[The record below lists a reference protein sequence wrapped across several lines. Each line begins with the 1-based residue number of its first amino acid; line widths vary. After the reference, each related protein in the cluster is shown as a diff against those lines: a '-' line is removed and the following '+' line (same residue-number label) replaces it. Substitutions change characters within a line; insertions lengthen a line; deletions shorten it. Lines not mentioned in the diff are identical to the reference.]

1 MSRHAAGPR
10 DRLPAALRGSYP
22 KRAVFSDFPQS
33 GPRAWLRAAAAAALV
48 AGSPAEGYNVYGLG
62 GEQPN
67 PWSAAI
73 SSEPGDYI
81 AAGRDGL
88 GTRRVAVGT
97 QTSYPT
103 WSDTLAVSVDSIGGL
118 WLRPFFLPD
127 TLNLARDGVRDRIK
141 HGILHNIAISGCN
154 NIASAVVVVR
164 PIFDGDPKTA
174 SLFRASAT
182 EDPAQRA
189 QFYVQN
195 TIVDLGADFPVN
207 RVRFFPRIGRDNPK
221 LEEIL
226 DGMGRP
232 RLRPEDL
239 GEQDFSL
246 NTLRSYEISVA
257 PRSAGFA
264 GSCFWRSS
272 DRPWFRY
279 IQWSNPQPD
288 PQLTLIRRE
297 RENFDL
303 VVDIRFPSRPLQWIA
318 FRPVDPIAN
327 WEMAEF
333 QVFGEGFVPRAVFT
347 TAVLDFGEPMAWGRI
362 RWRGQRDPEGR
373 IVLRTR
379 SGADSD
385 PDRYWIPGV
394 IPGVDDELT
403 REEYDRADIN
413 SRYTTLDER
422 WSFWSAPYAWET
434 GLRDTTVS
442 AEAWLDGAPIRSPGP
457 ARYLQ
462 LQMVFE
468 STLSE
473 TARLQDLEIQ
483 FDRPSAARVVAEIW
497 PLDVPRTEATTFT
510 YSVLP
515 SLEDGQGFDRLEVF
529 TLTRVDTVR
538 AVRVDG
544 AAIDIAG
551 AVEIG
556 DDRFVVSLPPLRDAR
571 DSFKLI
577 EVEFDSHVV
586 RYGTRFDGWV
596 FDSEGGGVR
605 QQVTEG
611 DATVEHP
618 GNALGVRT
626 SDLGESPLASV
637 QAWPNPFSPNGDG
650 INDVAFLRFRV
661 HELTVPRRLTVD
673 IQDLAGRRVRRLEEL
688 EVLRGLSGG
697 GIPAPSWDGRDDAG
711 RLVAPGLYLYRI
723 HLDTD
728 ASTGVRAGSVAVAY

>member
-1 MSRHAAGPR
+1 M
-10 DRLPAALRGSYP
+10 LREIP
-22 KRAVFSDFPQS
+22 HS
-33 GPRAWLRAAAAAALV
+33 GPRARLGAAAAAVLL
-48 AGSPAEGYNVYGLG
+48 AGAPAEGYNVYGIG
-62 GEQPN
+62 AQQPN
-67 PWSAAI
+67 PWAAAI
-73 SSEPGDYI
+73 SSDPGEYI
-81 AAGRDGL
+81 VAGRDGL

-97 QTSYPT
+97 ETSYPT
-103 WSDTLAVSVDSIGGL
+103 WSDTLAVAVDSTGGP

-127 TLNLARDGVRDRIK
+127 TLNLAEDGVRDRIK
-141 HGILHNIAISGCN
+141 HGILYNIAISGCN

-207 RVRFFPRIGRDNPK
+207 RVRFFPRIGRENPK

-226 DGMGRP
+226 DGMGPP

-246 NTLRSYEISVA
+246 NTLRSYEVSVA

-264 GSCFWRSS
+264 GSCFWRN
-272 DRPWFRY
+272 RPWFRR
-279 IQWSNPQPD
+279 IAWSNPQPD

-297 RENFDL
+297 RENFDV
-303 VVDIRFPSRPLQWIA
+303 VVDIRFPTRPLQWIA

-333 QVFGEGFVPRAVFT
+333 QVFGEGFVPRAVYT

-362 RWRGQRDPEGR
+362 RWRGQADPEAR
-373 IVLRTR
+373 IILRTR
-379 SGADSD
+379 SGSDSD
-385 PDRYWIPGV
+385 PERYWIPGV

-403 REEYDRADIN
+403 RQEYDRADIG
-413 SRYTTLDER
+413 SRYTTPDEN
-422 WSFWSAPYAWET
+422 WSFWSAPYAWED
-434 GLRDTTVS
+434 GLRDTTAS
-442 AEAWLDGAPIRSPGP
+442 PESWLDGTPIRSPGP
-457 ARYLQ
+457 ARFLQ

-468 STLSE
+468 SPLRQ
-473 TARLQDLEIQ
+473 AVRLQDLEIQ

-497 PLDVPRTEATTFT
+497 PLDVARTEAATFT

-515 SLEDGQGFDRLEVF
+515 TLEDGQGFDRLEVF
-529 TLTRVDTVR
+529 TLTRIDTIR

-544 AAIDIAG
+544 APIDFTGAAEIA
-551 AVEIG
+551 

-577 EVEFDSHVV
+577 EVDFDSDVV
-586 RYGTRFDGWV
+586 RYGTRFDGWI

-611 DATVEHP
+611 DATAEYP

-626 SDLGESPLASV
+626 SDLGDSPLASV

-650 INDVAFLRFRV
+650 INDVAFLQFRV
-661 HELTVPRRLTVD
+661 HELSEPRRLTVD
-673 IQDLAGRRVRRLEEL
+673 IHDLAGRRVRRLEEL

-697 GIPAPSWDGRDDAG
+697 SIPTPEWDGRDDAG
-711 RLVAPGLYLYRI
+711 RVVAPGLYLYRI

-728 ASTGVRAGSVAVAY
+728 ASTRVRSGAVAVAY

>member
-1 MSRHAAGPR
+1 MIRLRAASG
-10 DRLPAALRGSYP
+10 GSYP
-22 KRAVFSDFPQS
+22 NAVMFGIRCQR
-33 GPRAWLRAAAAAALV
+33 GLGVWLLAGAAALV
-48 AGSPAEGYNVYGLG
+48 SGVPAHGYNVYGLG
-62 GEQPN
+62 AEQPN
-67 PWSAAI
+67 PWSAAV

-81 AAGRDGL
+81 AAGPDGL
-88 GTRRVAVGT
+88 GSRRVAVGT

-103 WSDTLAVSVDSIGGL
+103 WRETLAVSVDSTGGS

-195 TIVDLGADFPVN
+195 TIVNLGADFPIN
-207 RVRFFPRIGRDNPK
+207 RVRFFPRLGRENPK

-226 DGMGRP
+226 DGMGEP

-246 NTLRSYEISVA
+246 NTLPWYEVSVA

-272 DRPWFRY
+272 TRPWFRR
-279 IQWSNPQPD
+279 IAWSNPQPD

-297 RENFDL
+297 LENFDV

-333 QVFGEGFVPRAVFT
+333 QVFGEGFVPRAVYT

-362 RWRGQRDPEGR
+362 RWRGEHDPEAR
-373 IVLRTR
+373 ISLRTR
-379 SGADSD
+379 SGSDSD

-403 REEYDRADIN
+403 REEFDRADIN
-413 SRYTTLDER
+413 NRFTTLDEN
-422 WSFWSAPYAWET
+422 WSYWSAPYAWET

-442 AEAWLDGAPIRSPGP
+442 AEAWLDGTPIRSPGP

-462 LQMVFE
+462 LQMIFE
-468 STLSE
+468 STLSDA
-473 TARLQDLEIQ
+473 ARLQDLEIQ
-483 FDRPSAARVVAEIW
+483 FGRPSAARVVAEIW

-515 SLEDGQGFDRLEVF
+515 TLEDGQGFDRLEVF

-544 AAIDIAG
+544 AAIDISG
-551 AVEIG
+551 AVQIA
-556 DDRFVVSLPPLRDAR
+556 DDRFLVSLPPLRDAR

-577 EVEFDSHVV
+577 EVEFDSQVV
-586 RYGTRFDGWV
+586 RYGTRFDGWI
-596 FDSEGGGVR
+596 FDSEGAGVR
-605 QQVTEG
+605 QQVIEG
-611 DATVEHP
+611 DATVDYP
-618 GNALGVRT
+618 GNILGVRT
-626 SDLGESPLASV
+626 SDLGASPLAV
-637 QAWPNPFSPNGDG
+637 VRAWPNPFSPNGDG
-650 INDVAFLRFRV
+650 INDVAHLQFRV

-673 IQDLAGRRVRRLEEL
+673 IHDLSGRLVRRLEERH
-688 EVLRGLSGG
+688 VRRGLSGRS
-697 GIPAPSWDGRDDAG
+697 IPAPEWDGRDDGG
-711 RLVAPGLYLYRI
+711 RMVPPGLYIFRI
-723 HLDTD
+723 HLETD
-728 ASTGVRAGSVAVAY
+728 ASTRDHSGAIAVAY